1 VLTQKGS
8 GYEAD
13 RSPDFLLANDAWAR
27 FINLQ
32 YGPDGNVYLIDWYD
46 KQACHHGDPTVW
58 DRDTG
63 RIYKVSHKDSKS
75 VSVDLRKVSDA
86 DLVKYQLHDN
96 DWYVRHAR
104 RLLQERGGNKDVHEA
119 LHKIAF
125 DHKDETR
132 RLRGLWALH
141 ATGGLTAERI
151 SKGLQD
157 RSAYVRGWTIQLAT
171 EKGKAS
177 ADLLKTF
184 AELAKNDPSP
194 VVRLYLASALQ
205 RLPLSERWSI
215 LDGLTSHKVDA
226 KDHNLPLMYWYAA
239 EPLITLDAE
248 RALALASR
256 AQTANLLPFM
266 SRRVASLGTPPALAG
281 VVAQLGTEKT
291 ANGRR
296 AVLRGMQEGLAG
308 QRNLP
313 APRGWK
319 EASAKLLA
327 GDDEEVRS
335 RVVALGVVFGDQR
348 SFAVLRKT
356 LQDRKADV
364 AARRQA
370 LASLVEA
377 RDKGVV
383 SVLQGLT
390 RQGELRGDAIRALAS
405 FDDEKTPGILLELYP
420 SLDAANK
427 RAVVN
432 TLASRAA
439 YGKALLDAVGKKAVP
454 AGDVPADLV
463 RNLRNLGDAALD
475 KKIAEVWGVVR
486 TTPKERLAL
495 IKQTK
500 SMLLK
505 PRQAPDVALGRT
517 TYNKTCAQCH
527 TLFGV
532 GGKVGPDVTG
542 ANRASLD
549 YLLENVLDPSAVI
562 PKEYAATVLTLNSGR
577 KITGIVRA
585 ETEKT
590 LIVVTAEETLTI
602 ATKDV
607 DVREASK
614 VSMMPDDLLKNLS
627 EHEVRSL
634 FAYLRSPTQTGFL
647 ATADNAKDLFNGKD
661 LTGWVG
667 DPKLWKVDNGEIVG
681 KTAGLKRNEFLRS
694 EMVAADFKLTVKVK
708 LVPDK
713 ENSGIQFRSEPL
725 PDGEVKGPQADVG
738 AGWWGKLYEEHGRG
752 LIWKESGEK
761 HVKVDDWNEY
771 VVEAVGSKVKTWIN
785 GKLCVDLDDEKLSR
799 RGIFAF
805 QLHSGGALEVRFKD
819 VKLEVLAAKK

>member
-1 VLTQKGS
+1 MP
-8 GYEAD
+8 E
-13 RSPDFLLANDAWAR
+13 
-27 FINLQ
+27 
-32 YGPDGNVYLIDWYD
+32 
-46 KQACHHGDPTVW
+46 
-58 DRDTG
+58 
-63 RIYKVSHKDSKS
+63 
-75 VSVDLRKVSDA
+75 
-86 DLVKYQLHDN
+86 
-96 DWYVRHAR
+96 
-104 RLLQERGGNKDVHEA
+104 
-119 LHKIAF
+119 
-125 DHKDETR
+125 
-132 RLRGLWALH
+132 
-141 ATGGLTAERI
+141 
-151 SKGLQD
+151 
-157 RSAYVRGWTIQLAT
+157 
-171 EKGKAS
+171 
-177 ADLLKTF
+177 
-184 AELAKNDPSP
+184 
-194 VVRLYLASALQ
+194 
-205 RLPLSERWSI
+205 
-215 LDGLTSHKVDA
+215 
-226 KDHNLPLMYWYAA
+226 
-239 EPLITLDAE
+239 
-248 RALALASR
+248 
-256 AQTANLLPFM
+256 
-266 SRRVASLGTPPALAG
+266 
-281 VVAQLGTEKT
+281 
-291 ANGRR
+291 
-296 AVLRGMQEGLAG
+296 
-308 QRNLP
+308 
-313 APRGWK
+313 GWK
-319 EASAKLLA
+319 DLAVKLMA
-327 GDDEEVRS
+327 GDDAEVRR

-348 SFAVLRKT
+348 SFAVLRET
-356 LQDRKADV
+356 LQDRKADA

-377 RDKGVV
+377 RDKAGVP
-383 SVLQGLT
+383 VLLGLAKES
-390 RQGELRGDAIRALAS
+390 ELRGDAIRALAS
-405 FDDEKTPGILLELYP
+405 FDDEKTPKVLLELYP
-420 SLDAANK
+420 SLDATAK

-439 YGKALLDAVGKKAVP
+439 YAKALLNAVGKKTIP

-463 RNLRNLGDAALD
+463 RNLRNLGDADLD

-500 SMLLK
+500 AMLLRPK
-505 PRQAPDVALGRT
+505 QAADVALGRT
-517 TYNKTCAQCH
+517 LFSKTCAQCH
-527 TLFGV
+527 TLFGA

-562 PKEYAATVLTLNSGR
+562 PKEYAATILTLNSGR

-590 LIVVTAEETLTI
+590 LTVVTAEETLTV
-602 ATKDV
+602 AAKDV

-614 VSMMPDDLLKNLS
+614 VSMMPDDLLKTMS

-634 FAYLRSPTQTGFL
+634 FAYLQSPTQTGLL

-661 LTGWVG
+661 LTGWQG
-667 DPKLWKVDNGEIVG
+667 DARLWKVDNGEIVG

-694 EMVAADFKLTVKVK
+694 EMIATDFKLTVKVK

-738 AGWWGKLYEEHGRG
+738 AGWWGKLYEENGRG
-752 LIWKESGEK
+752 LIWKEGGEK

-771 VVEAVGSKVKTWIN
+771 VVEAAGSKVKTWIN